1 VTVQWG
7 VLSTARI
14 NDSFLA
20 GVAGSATCDVLAVAS
35 RDADRAGEYAREH
48 GIERAYGSYEALLGD
63 GDVEAV
69 YISLPNALHLQW
81 ARRALQAGK
90 HVLCEKPLS
99 RRASDV
105 EQTFDI
111 AERAERLLMEAFM
124 YRHHPQTARVAEL
137 VASGALGRLRLI
149 RASFSFSLRNG
160 ADVRLR
166 AELDGGALMDLGCYC
181 VNAARLLA
189 GEPRLVNGFQATG
202 GDGVDAAFVGSMRFA
217 DDVLAQFDAGFV
229 FTARHDLEVVGDD
242 ARLLVADPWHCRTP
256 AIQLIRGDA
265 VERVEIPVAN
275 SYQLEA
281 ENLSAAIRGEAAP
294 LLGRADAAGQA
305 RTIEALYAAADAGH
319 AVEVQQ
325 G

>member
-14 NDSFLA
+14 NESFLD
-20 GVAGSATCDVLAVAS
+20 GVAGSAACDVLAVAS
-35 RDADRAGEYAREH
+35 RDGPRAAEYARQH
-48 GIERAYGSYEALLGD
+48 GIERAYGSYEELLSD

-69 YISLPNALHLQW
+69 YISLPNALHLEW
-81 ARRALQAGK
+81 TRRALQAGK

-99 RRASDV
+99 RRSSEV
-105 EQTFDI
+105 EQAFEI
-111 AERAERLLMEAFM
+111 AERQDRLLMEAFM

-137 VASGALGRLRLI
+137 VASGAVGRLRLI
-149 RASFSFSLRNG
+149 RASFSFSLRNS
-160 ADVRLR
+160 ADVRLS

-189 GEPRLVNGFQATG
+189 GEPRLVNGFRAAG

-217 DDVLAQFDAGFV
+217 DDVLAQFDAAFV
-229 FTARHDLEVVGDD
+229 FTGRHELEVVGED

-256 AIQLIRGDA
+256 VIQLIRGDV
-265 VERVEIPVAN
+265 VERIEIPVVN

-294 LLGRADAAGQA
+294 LLGRPDAAGQA
-305 RTIEALYAAADAGH
+305 RTIEALYAAADAGR
-319 AVEVQQ
+319 AVEVPQP
-325 G
+325 